1 MTTRTLV
8 CLAGLLLAAQAFAAT
23 PSPEERYTQAA
34 AVLAHG
40 CRGTGCDFGVEAP
53 KEQAALG
60 ALWQATQD
68 WTLSWLGAHPDWSLP
83 TWRNAIMNWRTNNL
97 RPAAPSDIFL
107 LRPGLYAVFAQYGE
121 MGNVFLVEQRDGHFT
136 IVWDIRNA
144 DPGNFPILKAW
155 RTDQD
160 SGDCRVHE
168 DVWTGLCGP
177 LYAGQIHMLPND
189 GQGRLRF
196 VIEATYAQAA
206 ETTVGGQ
213 LSVWSLDGTT
223 PRLQWAKKYTYNFED
238 IAWKRNGDLLTIRA
252 TDWWH
257 MFFTCGTCIGRQM
270 NWTIRIRPDGID
282 DLGMVPV
289 VPELDAVD
297 ELFYRVWKH
306 QPADELA
313 IPEVLAAAAKII
325 AGLQEDKAAMA
336 KENHET
342 IDPNY
347 LFLGMLGGEPKAAV
361 LRKGR
366 EVCLV
371 TDDSGPILIKFVS
384 RAGKLFAT
392 ELIQFPQSETET
404 CPNSTP

>member
-1 MTTRTLV
+1 MTTRTLF
-8 CLAGLLLAAQAFAAT
+8 CLAGLLLAARAFAAT

-40 CRGTGCDFGVEAP
+40 CRGTGCDFGVETLE
-53 KEQAALG
+53 EQAALG

-68 WTLSWLGAHPDWSLP
+68 WTIAWLGAHPDWSLP

-121 MGNVFLVEQRDGHFT
+121 MGNVFLVEQRDGHFA

-144 DPGNFPILKAW
+144 DPAKFPILKAW

-160 SGDCRVHE
+160 NGVCRVRE
-168 DVWTGLCGP
+168 DAWIGLCGP
-177 LYAGQIHMLPND
+177 LYAGQIHLLPND
-189 GQGRLRF
+189 GQSRLRF

-223 PRLQWAKKYTYNFED
+223 PRLQWAKKYAYNFED

-252 TDWWH
+252 ADWWRT
-257 MFFTCGTCIGRQM
+257 FVTCGTCIGRQM
-270 NWTIRIRPDGID
+270 DWRLRIRPDGVD
-282 DLGMVPV
+282 DLGMKPV

-297 ELFYRVWKH
+297 ELFFRAWKH
-306 QPADELA
+306 LPLDDLA
-313 IPEVLAAAAKII
+313 SPKVQAVAVRITTEAAV
-325 AGLQEDKAAMA
+325 GQEAME
-336 KENHET
+336 KEYKLPPDN
-342 IDPNY
+342 DFLY
-347 LFLGMLGGEPKAAV
+347 LGMLWGTPKAAV
-361 LRKGR
+361 EREGR
-366 EVCLV
+366 QVCFA
-371 TDDSGPILIKFVS
+371 TDDTGPMRITFVW
-384 RAGKLFAT
+384 REGKLFAT
-392 ELIQFPQSETET
+392 DVVEFPQNEGES
-404 CPNSTP
+404 CPKPLP